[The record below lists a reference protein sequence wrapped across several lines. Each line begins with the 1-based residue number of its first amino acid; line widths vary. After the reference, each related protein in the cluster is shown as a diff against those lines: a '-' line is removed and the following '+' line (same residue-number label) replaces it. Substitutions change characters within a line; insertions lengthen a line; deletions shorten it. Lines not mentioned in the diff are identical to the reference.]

1 MVMETIAV
9 VIAVVAVVWLISVLV
24 LTAPDLSNFDE
35 PQPELHRDRSA
46 VSAENSEVLRLIDLL
61 QDELRGKSALKRL
74 KRIRQ
79 LFDEGFTGSPLQA
92 DELGVTINATNAG
105 GVDAEWVV
113 APGASHDRRLLYIH
127 GGAFAIG
134 SPLSHRMITSA
145 LSKACRVAVL
155 AIDYRLLPEHFR
167 KAAIADCQNA
177 YRYMLGYG
185 PSGNS
190 DAEEIYVAG
199 DSAGGNLT
207 LMLSAWT
214 GDAGLRRM
222 DGVIAFSP
230 STDSTLSNPSAVRNI
245 ETDPMLGSGLGPLA
259 RLPKSIRLSIAFI
272 KCLGS
277 PRNPLMSPL
286 FGDLSDLPP
295 TLVQISDREMLFDD
309 SLRYVNKARAQG
321 SPVTLQVWPD
331 MVHVWQMFQH
341 VLPEARHAIDEVA
354 AFLAENKSG
363 RTAVFNEK
371 QGLKQGIR

>member
-1 MVMETIAV
+1 ME
-9 VIAVVAVVWLISVLV
+9 VIAVLIAVAAVVWLIAVLF
-24 LTAPDLSNFDE
+24 LTAPDHSKFDE
-35 PQPELHRDRSA
+35 PQPGLHRDRST
-46 VSAENSEVLRLIDLL
+46 VSAENSEVLRLIDLM
-61 QDELRGKSALKRL
+61 QEELRGLSMLKRL

-79 LFDEGFTGSPLQA
+79 IFDDGFSGSPVTA
-92 DELGVTINATNAG
+92 DELGVAINATDAG

-113 APGASHDRRLLYIH
+113 APGASHGSRLLYIH

-134 SPLSHRMITSA
+134 SPVSHRMITSA
-145 LSKACRVAVL
+145 LSKACGIAVL

-167 KAAIADCQNA
+167 KAGIADCQNA
-177 YRYMLGYG
+177 YRYMLEHG
-185 PSGNS
+185 PSGKS
-190 DAEEIYVAG
+190 DADEIYVAG

-214 GDAGLRRM
+214 RDEGLRRM

-259 RLPKSIRLSIAFI
+259 RLATPIRELTASI
-272 KCLGS
+272 KCLSS
-277 PRNPLMSPL
+277 PRSPLMSPL

-295 TLVQISDREMLFDD
+295 TLVQISDREMLYDD
-309 SLRYVNKARAQG
+309 SLRYVNKARAHG

-341 VLPEARHAIDEVA
+341 VLPEARLAIDEVA
-354 AFLAENKSG
+354 AFLAAN
-363 RTAVFNEK
+363 RTSEAATIPRPAD
-371 QGLKQGIR
+371 GIP